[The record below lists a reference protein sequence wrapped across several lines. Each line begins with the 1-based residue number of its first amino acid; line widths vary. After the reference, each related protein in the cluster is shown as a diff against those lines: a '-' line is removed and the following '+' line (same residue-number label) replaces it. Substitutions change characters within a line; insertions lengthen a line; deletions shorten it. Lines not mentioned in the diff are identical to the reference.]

1 VYSSEIIFEE
11 FLPICIHET
20 SSSRTDGRTDR
31 LTDGL
36 TTCRSYTALRA
47 LRIASRGKN
56 TALISENNY
65 VNSA

>member
-36 TTCRSYTALRA
+36 TTCRSYTALR
-47 LRIASRGKN
+47 IASRGKN